1 MIGQFIRAGQSEALN
16 ARSFRFR
23 PTKKN
28 RINGYGL
35 VGSFVPANQS
45 AGHALVSLSFGE
57 KQARTK
63 GTNFKNEAVT

>member
-1 MIGQFIRAGQSEALN
+1 MFKEVETRARPALW
-16 ARSFRFR
+16 
-23 PTKKN
+23 
-28 RINGYGL
+28 L